1 MAEAEIACDQ
11 TFMNR
16 GVLAVQ
22 TLERAQQER
31 DQAAAAVD
39 LFARQLEDYT
49 VRSPLAGT
57 VMRRNVEL
65 GRRSPRMR

>member
-39 LFARQLEDYT
+39 LFARQLEEYT
-49 VRSPLAGT
+49 SV
-57 VMRRNVEL
+57 
-65 GRRSPRMR
+65 RRSLER